1 MGRRVKRE
9 RGRLTDGG
17 SEGNMRLESS
27 DFYLFE
33 IFFLM
38 RTILIVFI
46 DFVTTLL
53 LFLCFDFFFFCQEE
67 CGILVPDK
75 GSNSHLPHWKVKS

>member
-17 SEGNMRLESS
+17 SDGNMSLESS

-38 RTILIVFI
+38 WTILIVFI
-46 DFVTTLL
+46 DFVTKLL
-53 LFLCFDFFFFCQEE
+53 LFLCFDFFFF
-67 CGILVPDK
+67 
-75 GSNSHLPHWKVKS
+75 LPRGMWNLSS